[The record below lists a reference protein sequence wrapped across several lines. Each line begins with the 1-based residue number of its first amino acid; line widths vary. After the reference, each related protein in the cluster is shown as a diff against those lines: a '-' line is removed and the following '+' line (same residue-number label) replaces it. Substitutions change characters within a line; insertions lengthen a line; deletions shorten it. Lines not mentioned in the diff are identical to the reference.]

1 MQTHPW
7 YEDAQLLRT
16 LPRYVSAYGAYLRRM
31 IHPETQLARGGS
43 FLLRR
48 MQDLIRWRGLPREQA
63 FRVDGLTVYVDL
75 LDNRWL
81 WVLGELQGLSAEAQ
95 LIERTLGPGGT
106 LLDIGANHGSYTL
119 LGARRVGPTGR
130 VVAFE
135 PQPFLARLL
144 RQSLAS
150 NGMGQGTVHELALG
164 EQAGSAAFFI
174 PAAGSGS
181 GGLHAAFSARG
192 QHERLEVRVARL
204 DDLLP
209 EPIPRENALVKLDCE
224 GGELGALRGG
234 RRVLSLLP
242 PLLLELNAQAATAAG
257 SSLAEL
263 HDELR
268 TLGYRHYAELSVPS
282 RSEPL
287 TKMPLEPLRN
297 VRVLA

>member
-7 YEDAQLLRT
+7 FQDAQLLRT
-16 LPRYVSAYGAYLRRM
+16 LPLSLRAYGAYLRRM
-31 IHPETQLARGGS
+31 MDPKTQLARGGS

-63 FRVDGLTVYVDL
+63 FRVDGLTVHVDL

-95 LIERTLGPGGT
+95 LIERTLGNGGT

-119 LGARRVGPTGR
+119 LGARRVGPSGR

-135 PQPFLARLL
+135 PQPVLARLL

-150 NGMGQGTVHELALG
+150 NGMGQGSVQELALG
-164 EQAGSAAFFI
+164 AKAGSAAFFI

-209 EPIPRENALVKLDCE
+209 EPLPRDNALVKLDCE
-224 GGELGALRGG
+224 GGELEVLRGG
-234 RRVLSLLP
+234 HRVLSALP
-242 PLLLELNAQAATAAG
+242 PLLLELNAQAAAASG

-263 HDELR
+263 REELL
-268 TLGYRHYAELSVPS
+268 TLGYRNCAELSAPS

-287 TKMPLEPLRN
+287 ATMPLEPLRN
-297 VRVLA
+297 VVVRA

>member
-1 MQTHPW
+1 MQPHPW

-16 LPRYVSAYGAYLRRM
+16 LPLHVSAYGAYLRRM
-31 IHPETQLARGGS
+31 IDPETQLARGGS

-48 MQDLIRWRGLPREQA
+48 MQDLIRWRGLPREQE
-63 FRVDGLTVYVDL
+63 FRVDGLTVHVDL

-81 WVLGELQGLSAEAQ
+81 WVLGELQGTGAEAQ

-106 LLDIGANHGSYTL
+106 MLDIGANHGSYTL
-119 LGARRVGPTGR
+119 LAGRRVGPTGR
-130 VVAFE
+130 MVAFE
-135 PQPFLARLL
+135 PQPLLARLL

-150 NGMGQGTVHELALG
+150 NGMRQGTVHELALG
-164 EQAGSAAFFI
+164 EQAGASTFFI

-181 GGLHAAFSARG
+181 GGLHAAFSAQG

-204 DDLLP
+204 DELLP
-209 EPIPRENALVKLDCE
+209 EPLPRENALVKMDCE

-234 RRVLSLLP
+234 RRALSSLP

-263 HDELR
+263 RDELQ
-268 TLGYRHYAELSVPS
+268 TIGYRHCAELSSPS

-287 TKMPLEPLRN
+287 ATMPLQPLRN
-297 VRVLA
+297 VVVRA

>member
-16 LPRYVSAYGAYLRRM
+16 LPLYLRAYGEYLRRM
-31 IHPETQLARGGS
+31 MDPETQLARGGS

-48 MQDLIRWRGLPREQA
+48 MQDLLRWRGLPRAQA
-63 FRVDGLTVYVDL
+63 FRVDGLTVHVDL

-95 LIERTLGPGGT
+95 LIERTLGPGGM

-119 LGARRVGPTGR
+119 LGARRVGPSGR

-135 PQPFLARLL
+135 PQPVLAGLL

-150 NGMGQGTVHELALG
+150 NGMGQGRVQELALG
-164 EQAGSAAFFI
+164 AQAGSAAFFI

-204 DDLLP
+204 DELWP
-209 EPIPRENALVKLDCE
+209 EPLPRENALVKLDCE
-224 GGELGALRGG
+224 GAELEALRGG
-234 RRVLSLLP
+234 RRVLSSLP
-242 PLLLELNAQAATAAG
+242 PLLIELNAQAATAAG

-263 HDELR
+263 REELR
-268 TLGYRHYAELSVPS
+268 ALGYRHWAELSTPA

-287 TKMPLEPLRN
+287 ETMPLQPQRN
-297 VRVLA
+297 VVVRA

>member
-1 MQTHPW
+1 MQPHPW

-16 LPRYVSAYGAYLRRM
+16 LPLHLSVYGAYLRRM
-31 IHPETQLARGGS
+31 IDPETQLARGGS

-63 FRVDGLTVYVDL
+63 FRVDGLTVHVDL

-81 WVLGELQGLSAEAQ
+81 WVLGELQGRGAEAQ
-95 LIERTLGPGGT
+95 LIERTLGPGGMM
-106 LLDIGANHGSYTL
+106 LDIGANHGSYTL
-119 LGARRVGPTGR
+119 LAGRRVGPTGR

-135 PQPFLARLL
+135 PQPLLARLL

-150 NGMGQGTVHELALG
+150 NGMRQGTVHELALG
-164 EQAGSAAFFI
+164 EQAGASTFFI

-181 GGLHAAFSARG
+181 GGLHAAFSAQGR
-192 QHERLEVRVARL
+192 HERLEVRVARL
-204 DDLLP
+204 DELLP
-209 EPIPRENALVKLDCE
+209 EPIPRENALVKMDCE

-234 RRVLSLLP
+234 RRALSSLP

-263 HDELR
+263 RDELQ
-268 TLGYRHYAELSVPS
+268 TIGYRHCAELSAPS

-287 TKMPLEPLRN
+287 ATLPLQPLRN
-297 VRVLA
+297 VVVLA